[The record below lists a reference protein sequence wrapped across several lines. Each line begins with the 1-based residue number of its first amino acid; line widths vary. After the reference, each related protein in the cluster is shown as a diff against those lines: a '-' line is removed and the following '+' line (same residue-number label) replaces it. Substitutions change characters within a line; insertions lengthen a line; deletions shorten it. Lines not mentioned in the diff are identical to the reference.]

1 LAPMPKLRLTSLTLT
16 GFRNHCSTRLAPEGC
31 LVALAGH
38 NGAGKTNILEAISML
53 MPGRG
58 LRGAPLEDLAQTGQ
72 AAGWAVSAVVET
84 DGLETRLGTAW
95 RSRAPVEAGNG
106 SVAAATREVRIDG
119 EVQRSAGALAGHVR
133 MLWLTPAM
141 DRLFAGPASDRR
153 RYLDRLTAVFD
164 VSHGSRVN
172 ALERLLRERNR
183 LLSEDRLDTRWLDS
197 VEARLAEAAVAVA
210 AARNDAIAI
219 VAGFIEQ
226 ARAQAGAGTF
236 PWAEIRVDGELE
248 QQLIDRP
255 AVQIEDEYRTL
266 LADSR
271 GADKAA
277 GRTLRGAHRADLCVV
292 HGPRQMEARL
302 CSTGEQKALLLG
314 LVLAQARAARETFDG
329 AAPVLL
335 LDEVAAHLDEV
346 RRAGLMSEL
355 IELGSQTWMTGTD
368 EDLFAAASGCI
379 EIYRVSDGQIGPAE
393 AERKTA

>member
-226 ARAQAGAGTF
+226 ARTQAGAGTF